1 MNILKIKSIKLLYIL
16 SVLVF
21 FSLPQFALASEKD
34 LSSKEVTKWIQKW
47 TSEEKMPFLMGVLA
61 TVDKNN
67 HAQSRAVAIREITSE
82 SLLIFTQ
89 KGSSKVGQI
98 KNNPYVSMTILL
110 PDHKRQITFDGIAK
124 PISKKENIEYW
135 NTYPLS
141 AQIRFLAY
149 GPTSGQPIK
158 SNKHLDELV
167 SKYKKEYK
175 DKSPEYPESYIGYR
189 VYPTDIKFYQ
199 MNSDRMSD
207 SYILKNKENEWNLI
221 RVVP

>member
-1 MNILKIKSIKLLYIL
+1 
-16 SVLVF
+16 
-21 FSLPQFALASEKD
+21 LASEKI
-34 LSSKEVTKWIQKW
+34 LSSQEVTKWIQKW

-67 HAQSRAVAIREITSE
+67 HAQSRTVAIREITSK

-98 KNNPYVSMTILL
+98 KKNPYVSMTILL
-110 PDHKRQITFDGIAK
+110 PDHKRQIIFNGIAK
-124 PISKKENIEYW
+124 PISKEENIKYW

-158 SNKHLDELV
+158 NNKHLDDLV
-167 SKYKKEYK
+167 SKYKQEYT
-175 DKSPEYPESYIGYR
+175 DNSPKYPESYVGYR
-189 VYPTDIKFYQ
+189 IYPTNIKLYQ

-207 SYILKNKENEWNLI
+207 SYVLKNDKNKWNFI

>member
-1 MNILKIKSIKLLYIL
+1 
-16 SVLVF
+16 
-21 FSLPQFALASEKD
+21 
-34 LSSKEVTKWIQKW
+34 
-47 TSEEKMPFLMGVLA
+47 
-61 TVDKNN
+61 
-67 HAQSRAVAIREITSE
+67 
-82 SLLIFTQ
+82 
-89 KGSSKVGQI
+89 
-98 KNNPYVSMTILL
+98 YVSMTILL

-149 GPTSGQPIK
+149 GPTSGQQIK
-158 SNKHLDELV
+158 SNNHLDELV
-167 SKYKKEYK
+167 AKYKNEYK

-189 VYPTDIKFYQ
+189 IYPTEIKLYQ

-207 SYILKNKENEWNLI
+207 SYILKNEGKKWDLI